1 MKPTAVR
8 SHRLDPLL
16 RPASVAIVGASG
28 RVGSVGNMFVR
39 QVRRGGYAGG
49 LWCVNPRYGDIEGVP
64 CSPTLADLPARPEHV
79 VFALGDEQIEAGLA
93 TAVQAG
99 ARAATIVS
107 PLALPGDTGLKERIR
122 DRAREAGLLLCG
134 GNCMGFYNF
143 HHRLWVCGFETR
155 PSHVPGGAVLLTHS
169 GSLFTALVDSEE
181 RIDLGLAVSA
191 GQELTTTLADYIDFA
206 LDQPW
211 TRVIGLF
218 MEAARDP
225 AGFEAA
231 LEKALVR
238 NVPVVAL
245 KVGRTETSARLAVS
259 HSGAIAGDH
268 AAYTA
273 LFERYGVAE
282 VRSVDELAAAMM
294 VLPAARD
301 IGPGGLATSHD
312 SGGERGLMA
321 DLAHDHGVRF
331 ADLSPE
337 TVTRLTEVLDYGLEP
352 VNPLDRWGT
361 GRNYP
366 FDFFESFKALMR
378 DPDTAIGALVL
389 DRGIGGRVTPEN
401 IVLARE
407 AHEETGKPVFIVSN
421 HQGSGSDSEAVTATR
436 TGTPVLDDLPPF
448 LTACRLAFARR
459 DFVARPPMAPPEA
472 DPAMVARWRGRLAH
486 GTPLGEADG
495 LALLADFGI
504 PAAASALVASE
515 DAAVAAA
522 ARIGFPVALKT
533 AMPGIAHKS
542 DVGGVVLGLASAEAV
557 ARAWRDLAARLG
569 PQVLVARL
577 VEGPRVEML
586 LGMSRDADF
595 GPVVLIGFGG
605 IHAEV
610 LRDVV
615 FAKAPF
621 DAAHARRLID
631 RLRLR
636 PLLDGLRGMPASDID
651 AVCDAAAR
659 FSALAD
665 ALGEHVQSIDVNPL
679 MALPRGCIAVD
690 ALVVGRNGDITSTA
704 VVIPAER
711 DSA

>member
-1 MKPTAVR
+1 MKHTALR

-16 RPASVAIVGASG
+16 RAASVAIVGASG
-28 RVGSVGNMFVR
+28 RVPSVGNMFVR
-39 QVRRGGYAGG
+39 QMRTGGYAGG
-49 LWCVNPRYGDIEGVP
+49 LWCVNPRYAEIEGVACLP
-64 CSPTLADLPARPEHV
+64 SLADLPERPEHV

-93 TAVQAG
+93 AAIQIG

-107 PLALPGDTGLKERIR
+107 PLALQGDPGLKDRIR
-122 DRAREAGLLLCG
+122 DRAREAGILLCG

-143 HHRLWVCGFETR
+143 HEGLWVCGFETR
-155 PSHVPGGAVLLTHS
+155 ADHVAGGAVLLTHS

-181 RIDLGLAVSA
+181 RIDLGLAVST
-191 GQELTTTLADYIDFA
+191 GQELSLTLADYMDFA

-218 MEAARDP
+218 METARDP
-225 AGFEAA
+225 EGFERA
-231 LEKALVR
+231 LEKALAR

-245 KVGRTETSARLAVS
+245 KVGRTETSARLALS

-268 AAYTA
+268 ADYAA

-294 VLPAARD
+294 VLPVTRD
-301 IGPGGLATSHD
+301 IGAGGLATSHD

-321 DLAHDHGVRF
+321 DLAHDHDVPF
-331 ADLSPE
+331 ANLSPE
-337 TVTRLTEVLDYGLEP
+337 TVARLTEVLDYGLEP

-366 FDFFESFKALMR
+366 ADFFESFKALMR

-389 DRGIGGRVTPEN
+389 DRGAGGRVTPEN

-407 AHEETGKPVFIVSN
+407 AHAETGKPVFIVSN
-421 HQGSGSDSEAVTATR
+421 HQGSGTDPEAVAATR
-436 TGTPVLDDLPPF
+436 AGTPVLDDLPPF

-459 DFVARPPMAPPEA
+459 DLLARPAMVPPAA
-472 DPAMVARWRGRLAH
+472 DPAVVARWRARIARGRE
-486 GTPLGEADG
+486 LGEAEG

-504 PAAASALVASE
+504 PTAPCEVADSE
-515 DAAVAAA
+515 AGAVAAA
-522 ARIGFPVALKT
+522 ARIGFPVVLKT

-542 DVGGVVLGLASAEAV
+542 DVGGVALGLASPEAV
-557 ARAWRDLAARLG
+557 AGAWRDIASRLG
-569 PQVLVARL
+569 PRVLVAGM
-577 VEGPRVEML
+577 VAGPRVEIL
-586 LGMSRDADF
+586 LGMSRDPDF

-610 LRDVV
+610 LKDVV
-615 FAKAPF
+615 FAKPPF
-621 DAAHARRLID
+621 DAAEARRLIG

-636 PLLDGLRGMPASDID
+636 PLLDGVRGAPASDID
-651 AVCDAAAR
+651 ALCDTAAR

-665 ALGEHVQSIDVNPL
+665 AMGEDIQSIDVNPL

-690 ALVVGRNGDITSTA
+690 ALVVGR
-704 VVIPAER
+704 
-711 DSA
+711 

>member
-1 MKPTAVR
+1 MKQAPMAT
-8 SHRLDPLL
+8 HRLDPLL
-16 RPASVAIVGASG
+16 RPASVAIMGASA
-28 RVGSVGNMFVR
+28 RVPSVGNMFVR
-39 QVRRGGYAGG
+39 QVRRGGYAGD
-49 LWCVNPRYGDIEGVP
+49 LWCVNPRYRDIEGVP
-64 CSPTLADLPARPEHV
+64 CFAALAELPAAPEHV

-93 TAVQAG
+93 AAIAVG

-107 PLALPGDTGLKERIR
+107 PLAMAADAGLKMRIR
-122 DRAREAGLLLCG
+122 DRAREAGLILCG

-155 PSHVPGGAVLLTHS
+155 PNHRPGGAVLLTHS

-211 TRVIGLF
+211 TTVIGLF
-218 MEAARDP
+218 METARDP
-225 AGFEAA
+225 TGFEAA
-231 LEKALVR
+231 LAKALAR

-245 KVGRTETSARLAVS
+245 KVGRTETSARLAIS

-331 ADLSPE
+331 ATLAAE
-337 TVTRLTEVLDYGLEP
+337 TVARLTEVLDYGLEP

-366 FDFFESFKALMR
+366 SDFFESFKALMH

-389 DRGIGGRVTPEN
+389 DRGIGGRITPEN

-407 AHEETGKPVFIVSN
+407 ARAETGKPVFIVSN
-421 HQGSGSDSEAVTATR
+421 HQGSGTDPDAVTATR
-436 TGTPVLDDLPPF
+436 AGTPVLDDLPPF

-459 DFVARPPMAPPEA
+459 DFLARPPMAMPAA
-472 DPAMVARWRGRLAH
+472 DPAVVARWRGRLAH
-486 GTPLGEADG
+486 DIHLGEADA
-495 LALLADFGI
+495 LTLLADFGI
-504 PAAASALVASE
+504 PAAASALAASADE
-515 DAAVAAA
+515 AVAAA
-522 ARIGFPVALKT
+522 ARIGYPVALKT

-557 ARAWRDLAARLG
+557 AHAWRDLAARLG
-569 PQVLVARL
+569 PQVLIARM
-577 VEGPRVEML
+577 VEGARVEML

-595 GPVVLIGFGG
+595 GPVVLLGFGG

-615 FAKAPF
+615 FAKPPF
-621 DAAHARRLID
+621 DAAEARRLID
-631 RLRLR
+631 RLQLR
-636 PLLDGLRGMPASDID
+636 PLLDGVRGAPASDID
-651 AVCDAAAR
+651 ALCEATAR
-659 FSALAD
+659 FSVLAD
-665 ALGEHVQSIDVNPL
+665 ALGDHVQSIDVNPL
-679 MALPRGCIAVD
+679 MALPQGCIAVD
-690 ALVVGRNGDITSTA
+690 ALVVARTDGNTA
-704 VVIPAER
+704 TAAVIPGK
-711 DSA
+711 